1 MNLRATIR
9 GWWQRPASYIGSEWN
24 RMAPRERRLVAGLI
38 GAVVAFAVLVT
49 GFLFFESLQDLE
61 QSNDD
66 AREALTAIAKHRDE
80 YLEAKDRMV
89 QQEARIGNEAP
100 QLNGDLE
107 AAAREAGIGIP
118 EIVEEPPVD
127 VSRRYREY
135 KVDLK
140 LRQVDLQALS
150 KFLKQVETGRRLI
163 VVTRLYVRRRFAEG
177 QSLDVEMTATGYE
190 RIKEAERKRGAA
202 KGASL

>member
-9 GWWQRPASYIGSEWN
+9 GWWQRPAGYVASEWN

-61 QSNDD
+61 QSNED
-66 AREALTAIAKHRDE
+66 AREALATIAKQRDV

-89 QQEARIGNEAP
+89 QQEVRIGNEAP

-118 EIVEEPPVD
+118 EIVEEPAVD
-127 VSRRYREY
+127 VSKRYREY
-135 KVDLK
+135 KMDLK

-177 QSLDVEMTATGYE
+177 QMLDVEMTATGYE